1 MDHIL
6 PMLFASYILCFAS
19 NFKYNHSSEAAVEQ
33 EAFLFEEKR
42 QQEQIGIA
50 AAEAARRR
58 LAQVRA
64 LLTNY
69 QTLNPFYLFTP

>member
-1 MDHIL
+1 MFCPCCLHLASFAL
-6 PMLFASYILCFAS
+6 PQTS
-19 NFKYNHSSEAAVEQ
+19 NATACLSKLLEQ

-69 QTLNPFYLFTP
+69 

>member
-1 MDHIL
+1 
-6 PMLFASYILCFAS
+6 MLFASYILCFAS
-19 NFKYNHSSEAAVEQ
+19 KKNFKYNHMSEPAAEQ

-58 LAQVRA
+58 LAQVRF
-64 LLTNY
+64 LFTNY
-69 QTLNPFYLFTP
+69 QNLNPFYLFTP